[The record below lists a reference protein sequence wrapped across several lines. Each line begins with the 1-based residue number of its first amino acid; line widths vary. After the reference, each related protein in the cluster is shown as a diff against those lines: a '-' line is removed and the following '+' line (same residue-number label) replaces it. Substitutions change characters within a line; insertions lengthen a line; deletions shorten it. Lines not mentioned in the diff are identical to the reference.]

1 MIRLENASRWYG
13 QVIGINDVTCQIGPG
28 ITALL
33 GPNGAGKST
42 LMKLVTGQL
51 RPTTGSVS
59 LLGQAPF
66 ANSDV
71 LRRLG
76 YCPEIEKCY
85 EEMSGREMTVM
96 LASLSGL
103 SGKRLHSEAN
113 DAIERVGM
121 TANADRRIA
130 GYSKGMR
137 QRIKLAQAIIHDP
150 DVLILDEPL
159 NGLDPVGRREVVELL
174 FGLAQRGKCIVVSSH
189 ILYEVESMTKNILL
203 MSYGRLLAQG
213 DVYALRELIDKHPH
227 QVAIRTPDVRRLAER
242 LIAMPS
248 VVSASLDRTQ
258 DDRLDIRTNRPNEF
272 YAQFPEIVLEGGFV
286 VTEFSSPDNNLE
298 SVFRYLVKG

>member
-1 MIRLENASRWYG
+1 
-13 QVIGINDVTCQIGPG
+13 
-28 ITALL
+28 
-33 GPNGAGKST
+33 
-42 LMKLVTGQL
+42 
-51 RPTTGSVS
+51 
-59 LLGQAPF
+59 
-66 ANSDV
+66 
-71 LRRLG
+71 
-76 YCPEIEKCY
+76 
-85 EEMSGREMTVM
+85 
-96 LASLSGL
+96 
-103 SGKRLHSEAN
+103 
-113 DAIERVGM
+113 
-121 TANADRRIA
+121 
-130 GYSKGMR
+130 MR

-227 QVAIRTPDVRRLAER
+227 QVAIRAPDPRRLAER